1 MMNSEPKR
9 LCGRYLAENKDDFL
23 KAYHI
28 VVDVKETDKSYI
40 MHGRV
45 QQPVQRQ
52 PYLPPVFQ
60 VQAGGT
66 Q

>member
-40 MHGRV
+40 MHV
-45 QQPVQRQ
+45 
-52 PYLPPVFQ
+52 LPLSGWDPLLL
-60 VQAGGT
+60 
-66 Q
+66 